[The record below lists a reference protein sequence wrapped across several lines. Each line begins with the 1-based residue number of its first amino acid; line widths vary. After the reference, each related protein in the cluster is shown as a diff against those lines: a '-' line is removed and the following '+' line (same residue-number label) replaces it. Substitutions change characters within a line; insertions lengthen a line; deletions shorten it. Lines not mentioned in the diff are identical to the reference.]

1 MLPRSSTSG
10 GGVVPPRVLIQ
21 KDTTSPEPVPLD
33 CVGVA
38 ETSRRRHRA
47 VRSMLAGAA
56 PLSPE
61 KEEGGCVQSMR
72 TPRWAQLGFVATL
85 VLLSGCLEQREDLAE
100 SERKTL
106 EENIA
111 NGIGLGE
118 PRAGS
123 WPSAGGSFQVNIEA
137 TLTCSGLVRKSQTV
151 LARAWVSASDNL
163 SPIPVIRPRTL
174 DLQVS
179 MLNGLFAGAVYANSK
194 GRPDHVSELVRAL
207 DGNAASDP
215 CGCIVAAAVATG
227 FPNLQSRLVAKRV
240 ICPDG
245 MTYDPPEVSN

>member
-1 MLPRSSTSG
+1 
-10 GGVVPPRVLIQ
+10 
-21 KDTTSPEPVPLD
+21 
-33 CVGVA
+33 
-38 ETSRRRHRA
+38 
-47 VRSMLAGAA
+47 MLAGAA

-85 VLLSGCLEQREDLAE
+85 VLLSGCLEQREGLAE

-111 NGIGLGE
+111 SGIGLGE

-123 WPSAGGSFQVNIEA
+123 WPSAGESFQVNIEA

-194 GRPDHVSELVRAL
+194 SRPDHVSELVRGW

-215 CGCIVAAAVATG
+215 
-227 FPNLQSRLVAKRV
+227 
-240 ICPDG
+240 
-245 MTYDPPEVSN
+245 